1 MRVRDLA
8 IVGGIS
14 FVIFLMASV
23 PLSAVIA
30 LINLDTRGITYARAE
45 GSLWE
50 GRLSGVAVRGQGLG
64 NVDIEVNPWGLLLG
78 RLDAHM
84 AFDGSG
90 AVSGQ
95 GRVILSAT
103 KHVSVE
109 AFDVEADVGLLSA
122 VIPLK
127 GNMSVAVRRAD
138 FTAQGCRA
146 AQVEVRTNAL
156 VDKPAGLN
164 WSGPVLSGSAHCS
177 DGALVIP
184 LAGANGSETI
194 TASMQILPD
203 GTFHVKINARTMDEM
218 VISVLAAAGFVYA
231 EGEMTLTQ
239 NGRWG

>member
-1 MRVRDLA
+1 
-8 IVGGIS
+8 
-14 FVIFLMASV
+14 
-23 PLSAVIA
+23 
-30 LINLDTRGITYARAE
+30 
-45 GSLWE
+45 
-50 GRLSGVAVRGQGLG
+50 
-64 NVDIEVNPWGLLLG
+64 
-78 RLDAHM
+78 
-84 AFDGSG
+84 
-90 AVSGQ
+90 
-95 GRVILSAT
+95 
-103 KHVSVE
+103 
-109 AFDVEADVGLLSA
+109 
-122 VIPLK
+122 
-127 GNMSVAVRRAD
+127 MSVAVRRAD